1 MRRVPG
7 RPRQGPLVAL
17 LVGLVL
23 GWGQAAQAQAVN
35 ARMQKVV
42 AQFVEKTGGK
52 VLGVGSWISGAK
64 FDPAKSDF
72 DMRLVLA
79 QEGNEAQQIA
89 RWKDA
94 QKELTTLI
102 KAEFGS
108 EAGGILSRTNLYAPN
123 QLMQGVENSADAMER
138 FQQMGRVPNLG
149 YTQPVTA
156 ATPAHFAEG
165 LYGEGAQ
172 TYIQGYE
179 KSAGRLFYSN
189 GGQCVT
195 GLSEL
200 AHLGE
205 TTATYTAGGTANTA
219 GQWAAHLLDGSAAGR
234 PAKVAEYL
242 SRLERDLTKSR
253 SLSGLPLDD
262 SFRDELKSLANRLK
276 ASPGSLTE
284 VGDDVARLAS
294 RARAEAALL
303 GSFENAGTVRRAYL
317 RVMLDGVAAKN
328 KVGQLLE
335 KFMGALPS
343 GMTAENAMNALV
355 VLAGTQAT
363 AQAAGRG
370 DTLEALGAA
379 CSHLKW
385 VTAFGPMLVAELTTE
400 ILREAIAGGYDLAAG
415 SQEAWD
421 LMAGI
426 YSAWGRVD
434 VDPDPRRSL
443 TLADLV
449 ANFQSESK
457 LEAIVYAQ
465 CLRASTRDL
474 GTATGQA
481 DEGVAASIFAKCW
494 PVIRDAW
501 RWQRDILASEY
512 LQLGS
517 EVVHCPML
525 LYFSPKSPKTD
536 QTVTCEVR
544 SFDGKL
550 GDRLD
555 RMKQIIRILYGKGSG
570 VYTDYQWSPTG
581 SSAGDRDWQR
591 AFKFAKAGKYPVQVT
606 LRVSPYTNFSPTEP
620 RIMLQRTVSAMVEV
634 PVGQG
639 ATGLCEHC
647 GKPLGSNPN
656 CLWCTLAKHDPT
668 KDQVPAQ

>member
-1 MRRVPG
+1 MRRVARLSGYG
-7 RPRQGPLVAL
+7 RWTWLVAGL
-17 LVGLVL
+17 LL
-23 GWGQAAQAQAVN
+23 WGSQAAQAQAVN

-42 AQFVEKTGGK
+42 AKFVEKTGGNIMA
-52 VLGVGSWISGAK
+52 VGSWISGQA
-64 FDPAKSDF
+64 FNPGKSDF
-72 DMRLVLA
+72 DMRLILPQGGTTAEQLA
-79 QEGNEAQQIA
+79 KWKSAQT
-89 RWKDA
+89 
-94 QKELTTLI
+94 ELTTLI
-102 KAEFGS
+102 KAEFGQ
-108 EAGGILSRTNLYAPN
+108 EAGNILSRTNLYAPG
-123 QLMQGVENSADAMER
+123 QLMQGVENTADAMER
-138 FQQMGRVPNLG
+138 FQQLGRVPSLAHTG
-149 YTQPVTA
+149 PVTENTA
-156 ATPAHFAEG
+156 AQFAEG
-165 LYGEGAQ
+165 LYGQGAQ
-172 TYIQGYE
+172 VNIQAYE
-179 KSAGRLFYSN
+179 KTAGRLFYN
-189 GGQCVT
+189 NQGKCVT

-205 TTATYTAGGTANTA
+205 GTAKYTAAGTANTA
-219 GQWAAHLLDGSAAGR
+219 GQWAEKCLHEITSGR
-234 PAKVAEYL
+234 GEKVAKYL
-242 SRLERDLTKSR
+242 ERLERDLTKSR

-262 SFRDELKSLANRLK
+262 AFRAELNKARELLK
-276 ASPGSLTE
+276 RSPGQLGEVAENLTKL
-284 VGDDVARLAS
+284 VS
-294 RARAEAALL
+294 RGQAEAAIL

-328 KVGQLLE
+328 KLGQLLE
-335 KFMGALPS
+335 RFVQALPS

-400 ILREAIAGGYDLAAG
+400 ILREAIASGYDMAAG

-421 LMAGI
+421 LMAGV
-426 YSAWGRVD
+426 YSAWGRAD

-474 GTATGQA
+474 GAATGQA
-481 DEGVAASIFAKCW
+481 DEGVALSIFAKCW

-512 LQLGS
+512 LLLGS
-517 EVVHCPML
+517 EIVHGPL
-525 LYFSPKSPKTD
+525 LVYFSPKAP
-536 QTVTCEVR
+536 QPGNTVTCEAR

-555 RMKQIIRILYGKGSG
+555 RMQQIIRTLYGKGSG
-570 VYTDYQWSPTG
+570 IAVDYNWLPAGT
-581 SSAGDRDWQR
+581 SAGDRDWQR
-591 AFKFAKAGKYPVQVT
+591 AFKFGKPGKYPVLAT
-606 LRVSPYTNFSPTEP
+606 LQLSPYTNFSPTEP
-620 RIMLQRTVSAMVEV
+620 RIMLRRTVSAMVEV
-634 PVGQG
+634 EVGG
-639 ATGLCEHC
+639 TPEICRMC
-647 GKPLGSNPN
+647 GKPIGTSPN
-656 CLWCTLAKHDPT
+656 CMLCTLARHDPT
-668 KDQVPAQ
+668 KDAPPAH